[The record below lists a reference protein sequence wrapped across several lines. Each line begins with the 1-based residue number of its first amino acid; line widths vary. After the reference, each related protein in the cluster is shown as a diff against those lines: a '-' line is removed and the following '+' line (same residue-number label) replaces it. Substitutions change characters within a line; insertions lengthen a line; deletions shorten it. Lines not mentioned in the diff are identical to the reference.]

1 MQILMAGEPGSEGK
15 PRFGEL
21 GLGKTVSSDRAEG
34 ISSELIVREDFPG
47 QKAGKQLLP

>member
-21 GLGKTVSSDRAEG
+21 GLGKTVPSDRAEG
-34 ISSELIVREDFPG
+34 ISLELIVWGGVPWGESNSF
-47 QKAGKQLLP
+47 L